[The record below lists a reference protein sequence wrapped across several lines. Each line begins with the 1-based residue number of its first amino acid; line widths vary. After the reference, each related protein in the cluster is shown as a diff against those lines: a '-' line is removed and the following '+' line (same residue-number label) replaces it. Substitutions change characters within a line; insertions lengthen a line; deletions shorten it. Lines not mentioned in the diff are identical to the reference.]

1 MPPSLQRGVALD
13 SILHSLNLLQA
24 IWSPH
29 PQQLCTLSD
38 HSVIDDE
45 YQRLL
50 RLGNAGLWRISKAN
64 RNYGLCHTYPSKLI
78 LPVSVR

>member
-1 MPPSLQRGVALD
+1 MPPSLQRGAALD
-13 SILHSLNLLQA
+13 SILHSLNLLQT

-29 PQQLCTLSD
+29 PLQLCTLSD

-45 YQRLL
+45 YERLL
-50 RLGNAGLWRISKAN
+50 RLGNAGMWRISEAN
-64 RNYGLCHTYPSKLI
+64 QNYGLCSSYPSKLI